1 MNFRTAR
8 SFDMALLAPPRT
20 GIDAIFPESLQKR
33 LCSFSILD
41 EVGEAAVKRL
51 LSEADWFGLP
61 GGTELPR
68 DGENDRAVFLVVAG
82 SLAVFV
88 NDDGEQRL
96 VATIPAGEIVGEMAV
111 LTGEGHSATL
121 VAVRDS
127 ELLRLGPRAFDALL
141 SRHPRVMFN
150 LLKIMVRRLRETTR
164 SGRMQSRPK
173 TFAVIPLQRGLANE
187 PVARNIV
194 DTLQTMGAKAALI
207 DSSASDETT
216 EWFNR
221 FESTHDIVFY
231 QGDEPDSTW
240 TNFCWR
246 QADRVL
252 LLARAD
258 ERMPLH
264 PFEQRYFMRP
274 SSAPAE
280 LLLLHGSS
288 GKPAGMP
295 QHIELR
301 NDLYATHHHVRLGDT
316 ADIKRLARFA
326 AGTAVNIVLA
336 GGGARGFAHIGVLK
350 ALKEAGVPFDF
361 VSGTSMGGI
370 VAAGVAMEWDIDELR
385 ERVRDAFVSNKP
397 LSDFT
402 LPLIALFR
410 GAHVTKLLQKHFGNT
425 RIEDLAKPYFCV
437 SSDLT
442 TGRDYIHR
450 SGPLWRALRA
460 SVALPGILPPVTT
473 EDGHLRVDGGVMNN
487 LPVDV
492 MAQEARGPIVAVDV
506 SGEIDLHAEDERYG
520 ERSILS
526 LIAQR
531 MRGSPSIISILMRA
545 GTVGSNLQRK
555 SVRSLADYLYEPPL
569 TGIGMRDWSGFE
581 KAIAHGYAYT
591 ALEIEKHGVPLSDT
605 WTAGPAVSVRRTA
618 VK

>member
-1 MNFRTAR
+1 M
-8 SFDMALLAPPRT
+8 
-20 GIDAIFPESLQKR
+20 
-33 LCSFSILD
+33 
-41 EVGEAAVKRL
+41 
-51 LSEADWFGLP
+51 
-61 GGTELPR
+61 
-68 DGENDRAVFLVVAG
+68 
-82 SLAVFV
+82 
-88 NDDGEQRL
+88 
-96 VATIPAGEIVGEMAV
+96 VGEMAV
-111 LTGEGHSATL
+111 LTGEAHSATL

-127 ELLRLGPRAFDALL
+127 ELLRLGPQSFDSLL

-150 LLKIMVRRLRETTR
+150 LLKIVVRRLRETTR
-164 SGRMQSRPK
+164 SGRLHSRPK
-173 TFAVIPLQRGLANE
+173 TFAVIPLQRGLGGDPA
-187 PVARNIV
+187 ARGIV
-194 DTLQTMGAKAALI
+194 ETLKSMGARAALVN
-207 DSSASDETT
+207 SSASDETT

-221 FESTHDIVFY
+221 FESAHDLVFY

-258 ERMPLH
+258 EKIPLH
-264 PFEQRYFMRP
+264 PFAQRYFMRP

-280 LLLLHGSS
+280 LLLLHGAS
-288 GKPAGMP
+288 GKLSGLP

-301 NDLYATHHHVRLGDT
+301 NDLYATHHHLRAGDT

-350 ALKEAGVPFDF
+350 ALKESGVPFDS
-361 VSGTSMGGI
+361 VGGTSMGGI

-385 ERVRDAFVSNKP
+385 ERVRDAFVVNKP

-410 GAHVTKLLQKHFGNT
+410 GSHVTKLLQKHFGDT

-442 TGRDYIHR
+442 TGRDHIHR
-450 SGPLWRALRA
+450 SGLLWRALRA

-473 EDGHLRVDGGVMNN
+473 EEGHLLVDGGVMNN

-492 MAQEARGPIVAVDV
+492 MAQEARGPIIAVDV
-506 SGEIDLHAEDERYG
+506 SGEIDLHAEDEQYG
-520 ERSILS
+520 ERSIFS
-526 LIAQR
+526 LVGQR

-555 SVRSLADYLYEPPL
+555 SVRALADYLYEPPL
-569 TGIGMRDWSGFE
+569 AGVGMRDWNGFE
-581 KAIAHGYAYT
+581 QAIAHGYAYT
-591 ALEIEKHGVPLSDT
+591 MLEIEKNGVPLSDT
-605 WTAGPAVSVRRTA
+605 WASGPAVAVRQPGRGG
-618 VK
+618 